1 MSLSAAL
8 STAVSGLTAQ
18 SRALSAISENIAN
31 SSTTAYKTTDVY
43 FQALVS
49 GGSGSSTSTSAV
61 TAKSS
66 QAMSVQGTVTSTS
79 VATNVAIQDAGFFV
93 VTSDPSAAASEDM
106 YTRNGSFETNADG
119 YLINTEGYYLM
130 GWPTDADGTVLASNT
145 NDLTGLSAINLSSIG
160 GTAKATTTIEMSANV
175 PADAELG
182 ATLTTSMQM
191 IDSLGVSHT
200 VGQTWTKT
208 GDNTWELTLS
218 DPVLTS
224 DGTTVSGDI
233 DQTQATY
240 TVTFNTDG
248 SLGSVTPTLDFT
260 VTGFSTGAA
269 DSTVSMDIGEVG
281 GTDGVTQ
288 YASTS
293 STIGLEDVQTE
304 QDGALYGEL
313 SGISIDSDGLVTANF
328 DNGISLAIYQIP
340 IATFSNPNGLTLV
353 SGTTYDENSAAG
365 QVHLNLPGEGGAGT
379 LVASALEGSTTDIAT
394 EFNKMIIAQ
403 QAYSAASQVVS
414 SAGDMFDSLI
424 QAVR

>member
-18 SRALSAISENIAN
+18 SRALSALSENIAN

-49 GGSGSSTSTSAV
+49 GGKGSSTSTSAV

-93 VTSDPSAAASEDM
+93 VTNEPGAAASEDM

-119 YLINTEGYYLM
+119 YLINTEGFYLM
-130 GWPTDADGTVLASNT
+130 GWPTDADGNVLASNT

-160 GTAKATTTIEMSANV
+160 GTAKATTEIEMSANV
-175 PADAELG
+175 PADAAVG
-182 ATLTTSMQM
+182 AALTTSMQM

-208 GDNTWELTLS
+208 ADNTWSLTLS

-224 DGTTVSGDI
+224 DGVTQSGTI
-233 DQTQATY
+233 SGGPY
-240 TVTFNTDG
+240 TVVFNTDG
-248 SLGSVTPTLDFT
+248 SLGSVTPALDFS
-260 VTGFSTGAA
+260 VTGFSSGAA
-269 DSTVSMDIGEVG
+269 DSAVTLDIGEVG

-365 QVHLNLPGEGGAGT
+365 QVHLNLPGEGGAGS

>member
-49 GGSGSSTSTSAV
+49 GGKGSSTSTSAV

-93 VTSDPSAAASEDM
+93 VTSDPTAAASEDM

-119 YLINTEGYYLM
+119 YLINTEGFYLM
-130 GWPTDADGTVLASNT
+130 GWPTDADGNVLASNT

-160 GTAKATTTIEMSANV
+160 GTAKATTEIEMSANV
-175 PADAELG
+175 PADAEVG
-182 ATLTTSMQM
+182 AALTTSMQM

-208 GDNTWELTLS
+208 ADNTWELTLS

-224 DGTTVSGDI
+224 DGTTQSGTI
-233 DQTQATY
+233 SGGPY
-240 TVTFNTDG
+240 TVVFNTDG

-260 VTGFSTGAA
+260 VTGFSSGAA
-269 DSTVSMDIGEVG
+269 DSAVALDIGEIG

-365 QVHLNLPGEGGAGT
+365 QVHLNLPGEGGAGS

-414 SAGDMFDSLI
+414 TAGDMFDSLI

>member
-18 SRALSAISENIAN
+18 SRALSAISANIAN

-43 FQALVS
+43 FQTLVS
-49 GGSGSSTSTSAV
+49 GAQGSATSTSAV
-61 TAKSS
+61 TAKTS
-66 QAMSVQGTVTSTS
+66 QGMSVQGTISSTST
-79 VATNVAIQDAGFFV
+79 ATNVAIQDAGFFV
-93 VTSDPSAAASEDM
+93 VTADPTGAASEDM
-106 YTRNGSFETNADG
+106 YTRNGSFEKDADG
-119 YLINTEGYYLM
+119 YLVNTEGYYLM

-160 GTAKATTTIEMSANV
+160 GTAKATSTIEMTANV
-175 PADAELG
+175 PADAAVG
-182 ATLTTSMQM
+182 AAYTTSMQL

-208 GDNTWELTLS
+208 ADNTWALTLS

-224 DGTTVSGDI
+224 DGVTASGTVSGGP
-233 DQTQATY
+233 Y

-248 SLGSVTPTLDFT
+248 SLGSVSPALDFS
-260 VTGFSTGAA
+260 VTGFSSGAA
-269 DSTVSMDIGEVG
+269 DSDITLDIGDIG

-293 STIGLEDVQTE
+293 STLGLENVSTE

-313 SGISIDSDGLVTANF
+313 SGISIDSTGLVTANF
-328 DNGISLAIYQIP
+328 DNGISLAIFQIP

-353 SGTTYDENSAAG
+353 SGTTYDENTAAG
-365 QVHLNLPGEGGAGT
+365 QVHLNLPSEGGAGS
-379 LVASALEGSTTDIAT
+379 LVASALEGSTTDIAS

-414 SAGDMFDSLI
+414 TAGDMFDTLM

>member
-49 GGSGSSTSTSAV
+49 GGKGSATSTSAV

-66 QAMSVQGTVTSTS
+66 QAMAVQGTITSTS
-79 VATNVAIQDAGFFV
+79 TATNVAIQDSGFFV
-93 VTSDPSAAASEDM
+93 VTSDPAGAASEDM

-119 YLINTEGYYLM
+119 YLINTEGFYLM
-130 GWPTDADGTVLASNT
+130 GWPTDAEGNVQASNT

-160 GTAKATTTIEMSANV
+160 GTAKATTEIEMSANV
-175 PADAELG
+175 PADAAVG
-182 ATLTTSMQM
+182 AALTTSMQM

-208 GDNTWELTLS
+208 ADNTWSLS
-218 DPVLTS
+218 LSNPVLTS
-224 DGTTVSGDI
+224 DGTTQSGTI
-233 DQTQATY
+233 SGGPY
-240 TVTFNTDG
+240 TVVFNTDG
-248 SLGSVTPTLDFT
+248 SLGSVTPALDFT
-260 VTGFSTGAA
+260 VSGFSSGAA
-269 DSTVSMDIGEVG
+269 NSAVSLDIGEIG

-365 QVHLNLPGEGGAGT
+365 QVHLNLPGEGGAGS
-379 LVASALEGSTTDIAT
+379 LVASALEGSTTDIAS

-414 SAGDMFDSLI
+414 TAGDMFDSLI

>member
-49 GGSGSSTSTSAV
+49 GGKGSSTSTSAV

-79 VATNVAIQDAGFFV
+79 IATNVAIQDAGFFV
-93 VTSDPSAAASEDM
+93 VTSEPGAAASEDM

-119 YLINTEGYYLM
+119 YLINTEGFYLM
-130 GWPTDADGTVLASNT
+130 GWPTDADGNVLASNT

-160 GTAKATTTIEMSANV
+160 GTAKATTEIEMSANV
-175 PADAELG
+175 PADAEVG
-182 ATLTTSMQM
+182 AALTTSMQM

-208 GDNTWELTLS
+208 ADNTWSLTLS

-224 DGTTVSGDI
+224 DGTTQSGTI
-233 DQTQATY
+233 AGGPY
-240 TVTFNTDG
+240 TVVFNTDG

-260 VTGFSTGAA
+260 VTGFSSGAA
-269 DSTVSMDIGEVG
+269 DSAVTLDIGEIG

-365 QVHLNLPGEGGAGT
+365 QVHLNLPGEGGAGS

>member
-49 GGSGSSTSTSAV
+49 GGKGSSTSTSAV

-93 VTSDPSAAASEDM
+93 VTSDPTAAASEDM

-119 YLINTEGYYLM
+119 YLINTEGFYLM
-130 GWPTDADGTVLASNT
+130 GWPTDADGNVLASNT

-160 GTAKATTTIEMSANV
+160 GTAKATTEIEMSANV
-175 PADAELG
+175 PADAALG
-182 ATLTTSMQM
+182 AALTTSMQM

-208 GDNTWELTLS
+208 ADNTWSLTLS
-218 DPVLTS
+218 NPVLTS
-224 DGTTVSGDI
+224 DGTTQSGTI
-233 DQTQATY
+233 SGGPY
-240 TVTFNTDG
+240 TIVFNTDG
-248 SLGSVTPTLDFT
+248 SLGSVTPALDFT
-260 VTGFSTGAA
+260 VNGFSSGAA
-269 DSTVSMDIGEVG
+269 DSTITLDIGEIG

-365 QVHLNLPGEGGAGT
+365 QVHLNLPGEGGAGS

-414 SAGDMFDSLI
+414 SASDMFDSLI

>member
-18 SRALSAISENIAN
+18 SRALSAISANIAN

-43 FQALVS
+43 FQTLVS
-49 GGSGSSTSTSAV
+49 GAQGSATSTSAV
-61 TAKSS
+61 TAKTT
-66 QAMSVQGTVTSTS
+66 QGMSVQGTISSTST
-79 VATNVAIQDAGFFV
+79 ATNIAIQDAGFFV
-93 VTSDPSAAASEDM
+93 VTADPTGAASEDM
-106 YTRNGSFETNADG
+106 YTRNGSFEKDADG
-119 YLINTEGYYLM
+119 YLVNTEGYYLM

-160 GTAKATTTIEMSANV
+160 GTAKATSTIEMTANV
-175 PADAELG
+175 PADAATG
-182 ATLTTSMQM
+182 ASYTTSMQL

-208 GDNTWELTLS
+208 ADNTWALTLS

-224 DGTTVSGDI
+224 DGTTQSGAI
-233 DQTQATY
+233 SGGPY

-248 SLGSVTPTLDFT
+248 SLGSVSPALDFSI
-260 VTGFSTGAA
+260 TGFNSGAA
-269 DSTVSMDIGEVG
+269 DSAITLDIGDIG

-293 STIGLEDVQTE
+293 STLGLENVSTE

-313 SGISIDSDGLVTANF
+313 SGISIDSTGLVTANF
-328 DNGISLAIYQIP
+328 DNGISLAIFQIP

-353 SGTTYDENSAAG
+353 SGTTYDENTAAG
-365 QVHLNLPGEGGAGT
+365 QVHLNLPGEGGAGS
-379 LVASALEGSTTDIAT
+379 LVASALEGSTTDIAS

-414 SAGDMFDSLI
+414 TAGDMFDTLM

>member
-1 MSLSAAL
+1 MTLSAAL

-18 SRALSAISENIAN
+18 ARALSAISENIAN

-49 GGSGSSTSTSAV
+49 GGMGSATSTSAV
-61 TAKSS
+61 TAKSN
-66 QAMSVQGTVTSTS
+66 QAMTVQGVIASTAT
-79 VATNVAIQDAGFFV
+79 ATNIAIQDSGYFV
-93 VTSDPSAAASEDM
+93 VTSDSTAAASQDM
-106 YTRNGSFETNADG
+106 YTRNGSFETDADG
-119 YLINTEGYYLM
+119 NLVNTEGFYLM
-130 GWPTDADGTVLASNT
+130 GFPTDADGAILVSNS
-145 NDLTGLSAINLSSIG
+145 NDLSGLEVINLSSIG
-160 GTAKATTTIEMSANV
+160 GTAQATSTITMTANL
-175 PADAELG
+175 PADA
-182 ATLTTSMQM
+182 AVSDSFTTSMQL

-208 GDNTWELTLS
+208 ADNAWELTLS

-224 DGTTVSGDI
+224 DGTTTSGTI
-233 DQTQATY
+233 SGGPY
-240 TVTFNTDG
+240 TVTFSADDG
-248 SLGSVTPTLDFT
+248 SLESFTPTLDFT
-260 VTGFSTGAA
+260 ISGFSSGAA
-269 DSTVSMDIGEVG
+269 DSAISLDIGTVG

-293 STIGLEDVQTE
+293 SSLSISNVTTE

-313 SGISIDSDGLVTANF
+313 SGISIDADGLVTANF

-353 SGTTYDENSAAG
+353 SGTTYDENTKAG

-379 LVASALEGSTTDIAT
+379 LVASALEGSTTDIAS

-414 SAGDMFDSLI
+414 AAGDMFDTLMQS
-424 QAVR
+424 VR

>member
-49 GGSGSSTSTSAV
+49 GGRGSATSTSAV

-93 VTSDPSAAASEDM
+93 VTSDPTAAASADM

-119 YLINTEGYYLM
+119 YLINTEGFYLM
-130 GWPTDADGTVLASNT
+130 GWPTNADGDVLASNT

-160 GTAKATTTIEMSANV
+160 GTAKATTQIEMSANV
-175 PADAELG
+175 PADAEVG
-182 ATLTTSMQM
+182 ASLTTSMQM

-200 VGQTWTKT
+200 VGQTWSKT
-208 GDNTWELTLS
+208 ADNTWTLTLS

-224 DGTTVSGDI
+224 DGTTQSGTI
-233 DQTQATY
+233 SGGPY
-240 TVTFNTDG
+240 TVVFNTDG
-248 SLGSVTPTLDFT
+248 SLGSVTPALDFT
-260 VTGFSTGAA
+260 VTGFSSGAA
-269 DSTVSMDIGEVG
+269 DSAVTLDIGEVG

-365 QVHLNLPGEGGAGT
+365 QVHLNLPGEGGAGS

-414 SAGDMFDSLI
+414 TAGDMFDSLI

>member
-43 FQALVS
+43 FQTLVS
-49 GGSGSSTSTSAV
+49 GSKGSATSTSAV

-66 QAMSVQGTVTSTS
+66 QGMSVQGTISSTST
-79 VATNVAIQDAGFFV
+79 ATNIAIQDAGFFV
-93 VTSDPSAAASEDM
+93 VTANPNGAASEDM
-106 YTRNGSFETNADG
+106 YTRNGSFEKDADG
-119 YLINTEGYYLM
+119 YLVNTEGFYLM
-130 GWPTDADGTVLASNT
+130 GWSTDADGNVLASNT

-160 GTAKATTTIEMSANV
+160 GTAKATSTIEMTANV
-175 PADAELG
+175 PADAATG
-182 ATLTTSMQM
+182 ASYTTSMQL

-208 GDNTWELTLS
+208 ATNTWELTLS

-224 DGTTVSGDI
+224 DGTTTSG
-233 DQTQATY
+233 TLTGGPY

-248 SLGSVTPTLDFT
+248 SLGSVTPALDFT
-260 VTGFSTGAA
+260 VTGFNSGAA
-269 DSTVSMDIGEVG
+269 DSTIALDIGDIG

-293 STIGLEDVQTE
+293 STLGLENVSTE

-313 SGISIDSDGLVTANF
+313 SGITIDSDGLVTANF
-328 DNGISLAIYQIP
+328 DNGISLAIFQIP

-353 SGTTYDENSAAG
+353 SGTTYDENTAAG
-365 QVHLNLPGEGGAGT
+365 QVHLNLPGEGGAGS
-379 LVASALEGSTTDIAT
+379 LVASALEGSTTDIAS

-414 SAGDMFDSLI
+414 TAGDMFDTLM

>member
-49 GGSGSSTSTSAV
+49 GGKGSATSTSAV

-93 VTSDPSAAASEDM
+93 VTSDPAGAASADM

-119 YLINTEGYYLM
+119 YLINTEGFYLM
-130 GWPTDADGTVLASNT
+130 GWPTDAEGNVLASNT

-160 GTAKATTTIEMSANV
+160 GTAKATTEIEMSANV
-175 PADAELG
+175 PADADVG
-182 ATLTTSMQM
+182 AELTTSMQM

-208 GDNTWELTLS
+208 ADNTWTLELS

-224 DGTTVSGDI
+224 DGTTKSGDM
-233 DQTQATY
+233 TAGGPY

-248 SLGSVTPTLDFT
+248 SLASISPALSFT
-260 VTGFSTGAA
+260 VENFTTGAA
-269 DSTVSMDIGEVG
+269 DSTVTMDIGEVG

-293 STIGLEDVQTE
+293 SVIGLEDVQTE

-313 SGISIDSDGLVTANF
+313 SDIEIDSEGLVTANF

>member
-43 FQALVS
+43 FQTLVS
-49 GGSGSSTSTSAV
+49 GSQGSATSTSAV

-66 QAMSVQGTVTSTS
+66 QGMSVQGTISSTST
-79 VATNVAIQDAGFFV
+79 ATNIAIQDAGFFV
-93 VTSDPSAAASEDM
+93 VTANPNGAASEDM
-106 YTRNGSFETNADG
+106 YTRNGSFEKDADG
-119 YLINTEGYYLM
+119 YLVNTEGYYLM

-160 GTAKATTTIEMSANV
+160 GTAKATSTIEMTANV
-175 PADAELG
+175 PADAATG
-182 ATLTTSMQM
+182 AAYTTSMQL

-208 GDNTWELTLS
+208 AGNTWELTLS

-224 DGTTVSGDI
+224 DGTTTSG
-233 DQTQATY
+233 TLTGGPY

-248 SLGSVTPTLDFT
+248 SLGSVTPALDFSI
-260 VTGFSTGAA
+260 TGFNSGAA
-269 DSTVSMDIGEVG
+269 DSAITLDIGDIG

-293 STIGLEDVQTE
+293 STLGLENVSTE

-328 DNGISLAIYQIP
+328 DNGISLAIFQIP

-353 SGTTYDENSAAG
+353 SGTTYDENTAAG
-365 QVHLNLPGEGGAGT
+365 QVHLNLPGEGGAGS
-379 LVASALEGSTTDIAT
+379 LVASALEGSTTDIAS

-414 SAGDMFDSLI
+414 TAGDMFDTLM

>member
-49 GGSGSSTSTSAV
+49 GSMGSSTSTSAV

-66 QAMSVQGTVTSTS
+66 QALSVQGTVSSTS
-79 VATNVAIQDAGFFV
+79 VATNIAIQDAGYFV
-93 VTSDPSAAASEDM
+93 VTSDPDGAASQDM
-106 YTRNGSFETNADG
+106 YTRNGSFETDADG
-119 YLINTEGYYLM
+119 YLVNTEGYYLM
-130 GWPTDADGTVLASNT
+130 GFATDADGNILASNT
-145 NDLTGLSAINLSSIG
+145 NDLTGLEAINLSSIG
-160 GTAKATTTIEMSANV
+160 GTAKATSTITMTANL
-175 PADAELG
+175 PADAAVG
-182 ATLTTSMQM
+182 DTFTTSMQV

-200 VGQTWTKT
+200 VGQSWEKT
-208 GDNTWELTLS
+208 GENTWELTLS

-224 DGTTVSGDI
+224 DGTTDSGDI
-233 DQTQATY
+233 AGGPY
-240 TVTFNTDG
+240 TVTFSSADG
-248 SLGSVTPTLDFT
+248 SLASVTPALDFT
-260 VTGFSTGAA
+260 ITDFSSGAA
-269 DSTVSMDIGEVG
+269 DSAITLDIGTVG

-293 STIGLEDVQTE
+293 STLSISNVTTE

-313 SGISIDSDGLVTANF
+313 SGITIDTAGLVTATF

-353 SGTTYDENSAAG
+353 SGTTYDENAVAG

-379 LVASALEGSTTDIAT
+379 MVSSALEGSTTDIAT

-414 SAGDMFDSLI
+414 AAGDMFDTLMQS
-424 QAVR
+424 VR

>member
-49 GGSGSSTSTSAV
+49 GGKGSSTSTSAV

-93 VTSDPSAAASEDM
+93 VTSEPGAAASEDM

-119 YLINTEGYYLM
+119 YLINTEGFYLM
-130 GWPTDADGTVLASNT
+130 GWPTDADGNVLASNT

-160 GTAKATTTIEMSANV
+160 GTAKATTEIEMSANV
-175 PADAELG
+175 PADAEVG
-182 ATLTTSMQM
+182 AALTTSMQM

-208 GDNTWELTLS
+208 ADNTWTLTLS
-218 DPVLTS
+218 NPVLTS
-224 DGTTVSGDI
+224 DGTTQSGTI
-233 DQTQATY
+233 SGGPY
-240 TVTFNTDG
+240 TVVFNTDG
-248 SLGSVTPTLDFT
+248 SLGSVTPALDFA
-260 VTGFSTGAA
+260 VTGFSSGAA
-269 DSTVSMDIGEVG
+269 NSTVSLDIGEVG

>member
-49 GGSGSSTSTSAV
+49 GGKGSSTSTSAV

-93 VTSDPSAAASEDM
+93 VTNDPTAAASEDM

-119 YLINTEGYYLM
+119 YLINTEGFYLM
-130 GWPTDADGTVLASNT
+130 GWPTDADGNVLASNT

-160 GTAKATTTIEMSANV
+160 GTAKATTEIEMSANV
-175 PADAELG
+175 PADAEVG
-182 ATLTTSMQM
+182 AALTTSMQM

-208 GDNTWELTLS
+208 ADNTWELTLS

-224 DGTTVSGDI
+224 DGTTQSGTI
-233 DQTQATY
+233 SGGPY
-240 TVTFNTDG
+240 TVVFNTDG

-260 VTGFSTGAA
+260 VTGFSSGAA
-269 DSTVSMDIGEVG
+269 DSAVALDIGEIG

-365 QVHLNLPGEGGAGT
+365 QVHLNLPGEGGAGS

-414 SAGDMFDSLI
+414 TAGDMFDSLI

>member
-49 GGSGSSTSTSAV
+49 GGKGSSTSTSAV

-93 VTSDPSAAASEDM
+93 VTSEPGAAASEDM

-119 YLINTEGYYLM
+119 YLINTEGFYLM
-130 GWPTDADGTVLASNT
+130 GWPTDADGNVLASNT
-145 NDLTGLSAINLSSIG
+145 NDQTGLSAINLSSIG
-160 GTAKATTTIEMSANV
+160 GTAKATTEIEMSANV
-175 PADAELG
+175 PADAAVG
-182 ATLTTSMQM
+182 AALTTSMQM

-208 GDNTWELTLS
+208 ADNTWSLS
-218 DPVLTS
+218 LSNPVLTS
-224 DGTTVSGDI
+224 DGTTQSGTI
-233 DQTQATY
+233 AGGPY
-240 TVTFNTDG
+240 TVVFNTDG

-260 VTGFSTGAA
+260 VTGFSSGAA
-269 DSTVSMDIGEVG
+269 DSAVALDLGEIG

>member
-49 GGSGSSTSTSAV
+49 GGKGSSTSTSAV

-79 VATNVAIQDAGFFV
+79 IATNVAIQDAGFFV
-93 VTSDPSAAASEDM
+93 VTSEPGAAASEDM

-119 YLINTEGYYLM
+119 YLINTEGFYLM
-130 GWPTDADGTVLASNT
+130 GWPTDADGNVLASNT

-160 GTAKATTTIEMSANV
+160 GTAKATTEIEMSANV
-175 PADAELG
+175 PADAAVG
-182 ATLTTSMQM
+182 AALTTSMQM

-208 GDNTWELTLS
+208 ADNTWELTLS

-224 DGTTVSGDI
+224 DGTTQSGTI
-233 DQTQATY
+233 SGGPY
-240 TVTFNTDG
+240 TVVFNTDG
-248 SLGSVTPTLDFT
+248 SLGSVTPALDFT
-260 VTGFSTGAA
+260 VTGFSSGAA
-269 DSTVSMDIGEVG
+269 DSAVALDIGEIG

-365 QVHLNLPGEGGAGT
+365 QVHLNLPGEGGAGS

>member
-49 GGSGSSTSTSAV
+49 GGKGSSTSTSAV

-93 VTSDPSAAASEDM
+93 VTNEPGAAASEDM

-119 YLINTEGYYLM
+119 YLINTEGFYLM
-130 GWPTDADGTVLASNT
+130 GWPTDADGNVLASNT

-160 GTAKATTTIEMSANV
+160 GTAKATTEIEMSANV
-175 PADAELG
+175 PADAAVG
-182 ATLTTSMQM
+182 AALTTSMQM

-208 GDNTWELTLS
+208 ADNTWSLTLS

-224 DGTTVSGDI
+224 DGVTQSGTI
-233 DQTQATY
+233 SGGPY
-240 TVTFNTDG
+240 TVVFNTDG
-248 SLGSVTPTLDFT
+248 SLGSVTPALDFS
-260 VTGFSTGAA
+260 VTGFSSGAA
-269 DSTVSMDIGEVG
+269 DSAVTLDIGEVG

-365 QVHLNLPGEGGAGT
+365 QVHLNLPGEGGAGS

>member
-49 GGSGSSTSTSAV
+49 GGKGSSTSTSAV

-93 VTSDPSAAASEDM
+93 VTSDPTAAASADM

-119 YLINTEGYYLM
+119 YLINTEGFYLM
-130 GWPTDADGTVLASNT
+130 GWPTDADGNVLASNT

-160 GTAKATTTIEMSANV
+160 GTAKATTEIEMSANV
-175 PADAELG
+175 PADAAAG
-182 ATLTTSMQM
+182 AALTTSMQM

-208 GDNTWELTLS
+208 ADNTWSLTLS

-224 DGTTVSGDI
+224 DGVTQSGTI
-233 DQTQATY
+233 SGGPY
-240 TVTFNTDG
+240 TVVFNTDG
-248 SLGSVTPTLDFT
+248 SLGSVTPALDFS
-260 VTGFSTGAA
+260 VTGFSSGAA
-269 DSTVSMDIGEVG
+269 DSAVTLDIGEIG

-414 SAGDMFDSLI
+414 TAGDMFDSLI